1 MSFLDNLIINLF
13 SRLVVFAS
21 SRIQAAI
28 IRQHKRDEIK
38 KSVEGLKNAK
48 TKEEFDKGADSAM
61 DEF

>member
-1 MSFLDNLIINLF
+1 MSLLDSLIINLF
-13 SRLVVFAS
+13 SRLVKFAS
-21 SRIQAAI
+21 ERIHQAVV
-28 IRQHKRDEIK
+28 RQHKREAIK